1 MNSCLNIR
9 GLDTSCFLIHIPR
22 VALVLFILQS
32 LIKLLASETH
42 KDIVEGIVQLPS
54 AESCNSTE
62 ILLDFNSDIQKYTE
76 IIWRSMKSQF
86 SPWKALSQQAF
97 LTGSLSFGGIFPF
110 IGWEDATVTYSDQT
124 FALGEVKFSAAFIL
138 KISNVL
144 SSPPPVVCSSP
155 LPPSLLSS
163 CPVRQ
168 PVMSLLGQ
176 QTTALSVCVRERQ

>member
-1 MNSCLNIR
+1 MF
-9 GLDTSCFLIHIPR
+9 FL
-22 VALVLFILQS
+22 FFQS

-62 ILLDFNSDIQKYTE
+62 IPLCFNSVIQKYTE
-76 IIWRSMKSQF
+76 TIWRSMKRQL

-97 LTGSLSFGGIFPF
+97 RTGCLSFGGIFPF
-110 IGWEDATVTYSDQT
+110 FDREDATVTCSDRM

-138 KISNVL
+138 KIPSVL
-144 SSPPPVVCSSP
+144 SSPPTVVCCSS
-155 LPPSLLSS
+155 LPFSSFLSS

-176 QTTALSVCVRERQ
+176 QTTTLSGCVRERQ